1 MRNDIKGF
9 VTSFLAE
16 IEAGNAAIFAGA
28 GLSAPAGFV
37 DWANLV
43 RPLAEELHLNVD
55 KESDLVA
62 VAQFHV
68 NANHQNR
75 HALHSAIVNAFSAD
89 NPPTANHRLLAR
101 LPITTYW
108 TTNYDKLI
116 ETALKGAG
124 KIVDVKWAVPQLAN
138 TQPRRDAIVY
148 KMHGDVDR
156 PDEAVATRDDYERY
170 TSDRGAFINALAG
183 DLVSKTFLFLG
194 FSFTDPNL
202 EQVLARVRTTF
213 QANQRRHYAI
223 FRNRT
228 RRTGESEAEFEYGKI
243 RQALVLEDLKRFNIR
258 PLLVDEYSEITGML
272 AEIERQYRSRTI
284 FVASSAGDFAPWGEA
299 AVTSFMRTLGSALIS
314 ARLRVATGMGLG
326 VGNALFTGALEAIY
340 ADRQQGH
347 LEDRMLMRPFPQYIA
362 DEAKRQEVW
371 EAYRQD
377 IISSAG
383 IALFLF
389 GNKKV
394 GDNTVIA
401 DGMMREFEIAR
412 QHGVTCI
419 PVGATRYA
427 AAELADRWI
436 TEGADG
442 DAVLLDA
449 LKELRDP
456 RENLNELIDPILK
469 IAAAARKIK

>member
-1 MRNDIKGF
+1 MRDDIKGF
-9 VTSFLAE
+9 VASFLAE

-43 RPLAEELHLNVD
+43 RPLAEELHLDVE

-68 NANHQNR
+68 NANQQNR
-75 HALHSAIVNAFSAD
+75 HALHRAIVNAFSAD

-170 TSDRGAFINALAG
+170 ASERGAFINALAG
-183 DLVSKTFLFLG
+183 DLVSKSFLFVG

-202 EQVLARVRTTF
+202 EHVLARVRITF
-213 QANQRRHYAI
+213 KTNQRRHYAI

-228 RRTGESEAEFEYGKI
+228 RRTDESEAEFEYGKI
-243 RQALVLEDLKRFNIR
+243 RQALVLEDLKRFNIH
-258 PLLVDEYSEITGML
+258 PLLVDEYSEITDIL

-284 FVASSAGDFAPWGEA
+284 FVSSSASDFAPWGEP
-299 AVTSFMRTLGSALIS
+299 AVTSFMRALGSALIS
-314 ARLRVATGMGLG
+314 AKLRVAIGMGLG
-326 VGNALFTGALEAIY
+326 VGNALFTGALEAVY
-340 ADRQQGH
+340 VDRQGH
-347 LEDRMLMRPFPQYIA
+347 IEDRMLMRPFPQYIS
-362 DEAKRQEVW
+362 DEAKRTEIW

-389 GNKKV
+389 GNKKA
-394 GDNTVIA
+394 GDETVVA
-401 DGMMREFEIAR
+401 DGMIREFEIAR
-412 QHGVTCI
+412 QHGLTCI
-419 PVGATRYA
+419 PIGATGYA
-427 AAELADRWI
+427 AAKLADRWI
-436 TEGADG
+436 GDGAGG
-442 DAVLLDA
+442 DAALLDA
-449 LKELRDP
+449 LKELREP

-469 IAAAARKIK
+469 LAAAVRKIR

>member
-1 MRNDIKGF
+1 MREDIIGF
-9 VTSFLAE
+9 VASFIAE

-43 RPLAEELHLNVD
+43 RPLAKELNLDVD
-55 KESDLVA
+55 KEADLVA

-75 HALHSAIVNAFSAD
+75 HALHTAIVDAFST
-89 NPPTANHRLLAR
+89 NKTPTANHRLLAR
-101 LPITTYW
+101 LPISTYW

-116 ETALKGAG
+116 ETALRDAG

-148 KMHGDVDR
+148 KMHGDVER

-170 TSDRGAFINALAG
+170 TSERGAFINALAG
-183 DLVSKTFLFLG
+183 DLVSKSFLFLG

-202 EQVLARVRTTF
+202 EHVLARVRITF
-213 QANQRRHYAI
+213 KTNQRRHHAI

-228 RRTGESEAEFEYGKI
+228 RRANESEADFEYGKI

-258 PLLVDEYSEITGML
+258 PLLVDEFSEITHIL
-272 AEIERQYRSRTI
+272 SEIERQYRSRTI
-284 FVASSAGDFAPWGEA
+284 FVSASASDFAPWGET

-314 ARLRVATGMGLG
+314 AKFRVATGMGLG

-340 ADRQQGH
+340 AEGQGH
-347 LEDRMLMRPFPQYIA
+347 IEDRMLMRPFPQYIS
-362 DEAKRQEVW
+362 DEGKRKEVW
-371 EAYRQD
+371 ENYRQD

-389 GNKKV
+389 GNKKAAE
-394 GDNTVIA
+394 DTVIA
-401 DGMMREFEIAR
+401 DGMIREFKIAN
-412 QHGVTCI
+412 QHGVICI
-419 PVGATRYA
+419 PIGATGYA
-427 AAELADRWI
+427 AAVLADRLI
-436 TEGADG
+436 GDGANG
-442 DAVLLDA
+442 DTTLLDG
-449 LKELRDP
+449 LKELRES
-456 RENLNELIDPILK
+456 RENLNELIEPTLK
-469 IAAAARKIK
+469 LAAAVRKTR

>member
-1 MRNDIKGF
+1 MRDDIKGF
-9 VTSFLAE
+9 VADFLAE
-16 IEAGNAAIFAGA
+16 IEESNAAIFAGA
-28 GLSAPAGFV
+28 GLSTPAGFV

-43 RPLAEELHLNVD
+43 RPLAEELHLDVD

-75 HALHSAIVNAFSAD
+75 HALHTTIINAFSAD

-101 LPITTYW
+101 LPITIYW

-116 ETALKGAG
+116 EIALRDAG
-124 KIVDVKWAVPQLAN
+124 KIVDIKWAVPQLAN
-138 TQPRRDAIVY
+138 TQPRRDVIVY

-156 PDEAVATRDDYERY
+156 PDTAVATRDDYERY
-170 TSDRGAFINALAG
+170 ASERGAFVNALAG

-202 EQVLARVRTTF
+202 EQVLARVRVTF
-213 QANQRRHYAI
+213 KTNQRRHYAI

-228 RRTGESEAEFEYGKI
+228 CRPGESEIEFKYGKT

-258 PLLVDEYSEITGML
+258 PLLVDEYSEITDIL
-272 AEIERQYRSRTI
+272 TEIERQYRSRTI
-284 FVASSAGDFAPWGEA
+284 FISSSASDFASWGEP
-299 AVTSFMRTLGSALIS
+299 AVVGFMRMLGSAFIS
-314 ARLRVATGMGLG
+314 AKFRIATGMGLG
-326 VGNALFTGALEAIY
+326 VGNALFTGALEAVY
-340 ADRQQGH
+340 TNRQGH
-347 LEDRMLMRPFPQYIA
+347 LEDRILMRPFPQYIA
-362 DEAKRQEVW
+362 DEEKRKEVW
-371 EAYRQD
+371 EHYRQD

-383 IALFLF
+383 IAVFLF

-394 GDNTVIA
+394 GENTVIA
-401 DGMMREFEIAR
+401 DGMIRKFEIAR
-412 QHGVTCI
+412 QHGLTCI
-419 PVGATRYA
+419 PVGATGYA
-427 AAELADRWI
+427 AAKLANRLID
-436 TEGADG
+436 DG
-442 DAVLLDA
+442 TDENTALLDA

-469 IAAAARKIK
+469 LASTVREIR